1 MYAFISFIAGILFG
15 LGLILSG
22 MANPAVVQGFLDPFG
37 NWNPALIWV
46 MVGALVMSFIAVTIL
61 KKRGTTLLGERHH
74 LPTNTLM
81 NKRLIIGGLIF
92 GVGWG
97 LVGICPAPALVLV
110 GQGLPDGILF
120 AIAMI
125 IGLLLP
131 RFLFKKSY

>member
-74 LPTNTLM
+74 LPTNTPM
-81 NKRLIIGGLIF
+81 NKHLIIGGLIF
-92 GVGWG
+92 GAGWG